1 MNPTH
6 IHIPT
11 NTLVFPEGYDPLEL
25 KLISD
30 EFQEQVKL
38 DNALYNLRSER
49 DRRLNAS
56 DRMML
61 RDRDLTESQFKA
73 WKEYRQA
80 LRDITKNNPLQP
92 IWPIEPKDI

>member
-1 MNPTH
+1 
-6 IHIPT
+6 
-11 NTLVFPEGYDPLEL
+11 
-25 KLISD
+25 
-30 EFQEQVKL
+30 
-38 DNALYNLRSER
+38 
-49 DRRLNAS
+49 
-56 DRMML
+56 MML